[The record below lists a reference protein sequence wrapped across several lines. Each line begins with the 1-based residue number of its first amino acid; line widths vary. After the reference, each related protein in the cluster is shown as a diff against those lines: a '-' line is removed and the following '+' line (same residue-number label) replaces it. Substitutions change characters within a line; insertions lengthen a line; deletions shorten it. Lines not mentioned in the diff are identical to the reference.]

1 MLKNIKKKYQSNK
14 KKGFST
20 IIALILLAIF
30 LPLMLFLA
38 VDIPYYMEAN
48 RKVKSIADNV
58 SASAATIL
66 KPESLADG
74 IVEIDEDKAETYIL
88 EDLVV
93 WFNLQDIIY
102 KTDVPGVKAILR
114 KDDTLSFFDT
124 DPLVIRIKPN
134 MTPIT
139 AENVLEASKIEYFIH
154 ATNGKETYRFLSGQ
168 KVTVSTP
175 TIAVKV
181 TTKTNGLMF
190 NIPISLVKIGMTE
203 AVFDAQTP

>member
-1 MLKNIKKKYQSNK
+1 MLKEIVRKYKCNK

-20 IIALILLAIF
+20 IIALVLLAIF
-30 LPLMLFLA
+30 LPLMLFLV

-66 KPESLADG
+66 KPQSLADG

-102 KTDVPGVKAILR
+102 KTDVPGVRAILK

-124 DPLVIRIKPN
+124 DPLVIRIKPD
-134 MTPIT
+134 MKPIT
-139 AENVLEASKIEYFIH
+139 ADNVLKATKIEYFIH
-154 ATNGKETYRFLSGQ
+154 ATNGRETYRFLSGQ

-175 TIAVKV
+175 TIAVKI

-203 AVFDAQTP
+203 AVFDPQTK